1 MHSTEWSLVFFT
13 TFSQLAAGIM
23 VAVLLFVYAKKHK
36 LHPRLNQTALY
47 IAAGLMFIALILS
60 FLHLNNPM
68 HSIYAMSNIGS
79 SWLSREILFVS
90 LFLFSLVV
98 VSLLPYVKPL
108 KPKHYRTMTLGTAL
122 IGCMMVYAMSMLYII
137 PTVPAWNS
145 ISTLIAFFATAL
157 LLGSV
162 FVLGL
167 SLNFGQQVPQEQ
179 LWNKKNK
186 VLFSCA
192 LIAIGIILINFF
204 VLRPSVPEG
213 NIGFPP
219 KPISSLVHL
228 LRWGTLILG
237 VSSLFYVF
245 FKQERLKQYSYLYYL
260 PFVFLLISEL
270 TARAAFYAAYYRI
283 GV

>member
-1 MHSTEWSLVFFT
+1 
-13 TFSQLAAGIM
+13 
-23 VAVLLFVYAKKHK
+23 
-36 LHPRLNQTALY
+36 
-47 IAAGLMFIALILS
+47 
-60 FLHLNNPM
+60 
-68 HSIYAMSNIGS
+68 
-79 SWLSREILFVS
+79 
-90 LFLFSLVV
+90 
-98 VSLLPYVKPL
+98 
-108 KPKHYRTMTLGTAL
+108 
-122 IGCMMVYAMSMLYII
+122 MSMLYII

-245 FKQERLKQYSYLYYL
+245 FKQERLKHYSYLYYL